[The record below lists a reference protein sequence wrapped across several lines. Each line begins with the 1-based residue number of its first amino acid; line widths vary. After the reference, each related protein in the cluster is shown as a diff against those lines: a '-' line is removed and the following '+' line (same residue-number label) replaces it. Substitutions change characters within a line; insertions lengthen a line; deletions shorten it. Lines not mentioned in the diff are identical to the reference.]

1 MVVSRPERIFQISGL
16 GVTLTLASSNASQS
30 LSTWSWD
37 CDSLRWQRLWA
48 STAAA
53 LGLAHHDESVL
64 ATLRWTQRQEELWC
78 PVAVAASR
86 LAHCIL
92 TFRRDWH
99 GDILKLK
106 ARPIHMLQIPMQ
118 QDLQLILQPQVLLP
132 KDSKGLQWHLLLFDA
147 MAKLSSLLCP
157 VGEESGIALDYDFYC
172 QQRPWAFGCA
182 EGLPSCNRTAK
193 WRKSPR
199 ELRQCG
205 ERGACSELLEVTY
218 ASINISV
225 KHCKATICIHLHSTP
240 TRMGTISLYIAT
252 DPTISNVQVGG
263 NSSNP
268 P

>member
-1 MVVSRPERIFQISGL
+1 MVVSRPEFFRSPASAS
-16 GVTLTLASSNASQS
+16 LASLAVSSNASQS

-53 LGLAHHDESVL
+53 LGLAENDNDESLL
-64 ATLRWTQRQEELWC
+64 ATLRWTQRQEEPWC

-92 TFRRDWH
+92 TFQRDWH

-118 QDLQLILQPQVLLP
+118 QDLQLIFQPQVLLP

-157 VGEESGIALDYDFYC
+157 VAEESGTALDYDFYC

-182 EGLPSCNRTAK
+182 ERLPSCNSTAK
-193 WRKSPR
+193 WRKSPS
-199 ELRQCG
+199 ELRQCRQ
-205 ERGACSELLEVTY
+205 RGACSELLEILCTMDNGY
-218 ASINISV
+218 
-225 KHCKATICIHLHSTP
+225 
-240 TRMGTISLYIAT
+240 
-252 DPTISNVQVGG
+252 
-263 NSSNP
+263 
-268 P
+268 